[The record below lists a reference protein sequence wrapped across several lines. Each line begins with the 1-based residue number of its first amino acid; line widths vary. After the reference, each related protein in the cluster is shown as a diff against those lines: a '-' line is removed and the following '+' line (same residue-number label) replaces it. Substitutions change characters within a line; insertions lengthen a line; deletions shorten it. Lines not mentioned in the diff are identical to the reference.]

1 MKKNKLSHLPPIKKL
16 NLTRRHFV
24 KATSALV
31 GAGMLSSYGLPLYA
45 AQNVEEM
52 MAMYKSAN
60 MDWESQKGSKIVL
73 SGLEHPWMQSIE
85 PLLPHFTKLTGIDV
99 QVQKQSESEYV
110 AEVPVKLGAGNPTPD
125 VYMVWSYGQAA
136 DAGWLESLDQH
147 FDNPDIFDKNWYDLN
162 DIFSSARSFPIWNDG
177 ESYVMSITAEAQTMF
192 ANQNM
197 LDAIGAN
204 VPMTFDELLE
214 TGKKLKNDDHAGV
227 AMRSKADG
235 SAGTWPCG
243 GFVFSNGGVVMD
255 NGVCVLDSAE
265 AIEAVQY
272 YGQILN
278 EAGPLG
284 VGNYH
289 WYECLNDYMQEAVA
303 IGMDSSNFATDIEN
317 PEKSNAAGHT
327 TYGAMVSGPG
337 KQAKPNMW
345 HWMAGINSKSENK
358 AAAFLFLTW
367 ANSKPT
373 CLMSSALGLA
383 TTRTSAWE
391 SDGFKSAFGSQAA
404 TAALTNLQNAD
415 GKIMKDCWFH
425 PQGGEILTPWGIA
438 INEVVTGTK
447 TADKAMKDATQ
458 KINKALGV

>member
-1 MKKNKLSHLPPIKKL
+1 
-16 NLTRRHFV
+16 
-24 KATSALV
+24 
-31 GAGMLSSYGLPLYA
+31 
-45 AQNVEEM
+45 
-52 MAMYKSAN
+52 
-60 MDWESQKGSKIVL
+60 
-73 SGLEHPWMQSIE
+73 
-85 PLLPHFTKLTGIDV
+85 
-99 QVQKQSESEYV
+99 
-110 AEVPVKLGAGNPTPD
+110 
-125 VYMVWSYGQAA
+125 
-136 DAGWLESLDQH
+136 
-147 FDNPDIFDKNWYDLN
+147 
-162 DIFSSARSFPIWNDG
+162 
-177 ESYVMSITAEAQTMF
+177 
-192 ANQNM
+192 
-197 LDAIGAN
+197 
-204 VPMTFDELLE
+204 
-214 TGKKLKNDDHAGV
+214 
-227 AMRSKADG
+227 
-235 SAGTWPCG
+235 
-243 GFVFSNGGVVMD
+243 
-255 NGVCVLDSAE
+255 
-265 AIEAVQY
+265 
-272 YGQILN
+272 
-278 EAGPLG
+278 
-284 VGNYH
+284 
-289 WYECLNDYMQEAVA
+289 MQEAVA

>member
-1 MKKNKLSHLPPIKKL
+1 MKKKQVSHLPPIKKL
-16 NLTRRHFV
+16 NLTRRHFME
-24 KATSALV
+24 ATSALV
-31 GAGMLSSYGLPLYA
+31 GAGILSSYGLPIYA
-45 AQNVEEM
+45 ASNVDEM
-52 MAMYKSAN
+52 MKMYNNAN
-60 MDWESQKGSKIVL
+60 IDWQSQKGSSIVL
-73 SGLEHPWMQSIE
+73 SGLEHPWMSSIE
-85 PLLPHFTKLTGIDV
+85 PLLPHFKTLTGIDV

-110 AEVPVKLGAGNPTPD
+110 AEVPIKLGAGSPSPD

-136 DAGWLESLDQH
+136 NAGWLESLDQH
-147 FDNPDIFDKNWYDLN
+147 FDNSDLFDKNWYDLG
-162 DIFSSARSFPIWNDG
+162 DIFSSAKSFPVWNDG
-177 ESYVMSITAEAQTMF
+177 QSYVMSITAEAQTMF

-197 LDAIGAN
+197 LDAIGAA
-204 VPMTFDELLE
+204 VPTTFDELLS
-214 TGKKLKNDDHAGV
+214 TGKKLKTGDVSGV

-243 GFVFSNGGVVMD
+243 
-255 NGVCVLDSAE
+255 
-265 AIEAVQY
+265 
-272 YGQILN
+272 N

-289 WYECLNDYMQEAVA
+289 WYECLNDYMQEVCA
-303 IGMDSSNFATDIEN
+303 IGLDSSNFATDIEN

-337 KQAKPNMW
+337 QQAKPNMW
-345 HWMAGINSKSENK
+345 HWMAGINSKSEQK

-425 PQGGEILTPWGIA
+425 PQSGEILTPFGIA

-447 TADKAMKDATQ
+447 SAENAMKEATA
-458 KINKALGV
+458 KINKAIGA